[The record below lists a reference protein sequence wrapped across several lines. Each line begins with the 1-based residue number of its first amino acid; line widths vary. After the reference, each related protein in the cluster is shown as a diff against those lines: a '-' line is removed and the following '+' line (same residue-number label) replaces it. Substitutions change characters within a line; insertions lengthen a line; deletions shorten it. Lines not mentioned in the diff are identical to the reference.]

1 MLNIITGGNSFLNLK
16 RSLQFKKTIVSVY
29 KIKNKNYFILGIQP
43 KLIDN
48 LNSIYTTESIRSY
61 SSCYIFRYFIYS
73 FMVVWTRIIFRGKG
87 FRIRNFQKDLKLTFN
102 FGHSHWDRIKFYKF
116 WFFWKIKRQNY
127 LVISYSD
134 IFLSQFTLMFPTIKL
149 INRYTK
155 RGLRLKR
162 QAIIRRFGKI
172 SQHVSSLH

>member
-1 MLNIITGGNSFLNLK
+1 MWNILTSGNSLFNLRK
-16 RSLQFKKTIVSVY
+16 SIKIESGIVSSY
-29 KIKNKNYFILGIQP
+29 KIRGHNKFILGVQP
-43 KLIDN
+43 KIIDA
-48 LNSIYTTESIRSY
+48 LNNIYTTKPLTPIQSKY
-61 SSCYIFRYFIYS
+61 LFTYFIYS

-127 LVISYSD
+127 LVVSYSD
-134 IFLSQFTLMFPTIKL
+134 SFLSQFTLMFPSIKL

>member
-1 MLNIITGGNSFLNLK
+1 MWNIITTGNSLIKFIKSIKVN
-16 RSLQFKKTIVSVY
+16 SGIVSFY
-29 KIKNKNYFILGIQP
+29 KIKKNNYFILGLQP
-43 KLIDN
+43 KTVDN
-48 LNSIYTTESIRSY
+48 LNNIYTAALTPSI
-61 SSCYIFRYFIYS
+61 SSKYLFIYFIYS
-73 FMVVWTRIIFRGKG
+73 FMITWSRIIFKGKG

-127 LVISYSD
+127 MIVSYSD
-134 IFLSQFTLMFPTIKL
+134 SFMSQFIHMFPTIKL